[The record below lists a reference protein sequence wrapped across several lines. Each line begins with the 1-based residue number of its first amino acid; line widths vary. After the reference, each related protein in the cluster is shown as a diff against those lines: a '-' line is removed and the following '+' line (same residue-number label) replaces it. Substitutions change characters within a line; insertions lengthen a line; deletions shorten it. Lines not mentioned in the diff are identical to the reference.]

1 MKKMYFKVLSIGVVM
16 FTLWS
21 CTGNNNDANQQQQI
35 PVPVQ
40 EQPVQAAP
48 VDSTMPQAQ
57 AAAPADAPATTAQG
71 LPDAITTFIKQHF
84 PNATIVGVEP
94 DHDHGGLEYDV
105 YLNDGTQIDFD
116 ANNQWEKVESMK
128 GVPAFFIPKAIAS
141 HVKGSY
147 QNAVITKINKEYN
160 GYEVELNNGVE
171 LRFDGSG
178 RFMGMDD

>member
-1 MKKMYFKVLSIGVVM
+1 MKKMYFKVLSIGIVM

-21 CTGNNNDANQQQQI
+21 CTGNNNDANQQQV
-35 PVPVQ
+35 PVPAQ

-71 LPDAITTFIKQHF
+71 LPDAITAFIKQHF
-84 PNATIVGVEP
+84 PNATITGVEP

-160 GYEVELNNGVE
+160 GYEVELNNGIE

-178 RFMGMDD
+178 RFLGMDD